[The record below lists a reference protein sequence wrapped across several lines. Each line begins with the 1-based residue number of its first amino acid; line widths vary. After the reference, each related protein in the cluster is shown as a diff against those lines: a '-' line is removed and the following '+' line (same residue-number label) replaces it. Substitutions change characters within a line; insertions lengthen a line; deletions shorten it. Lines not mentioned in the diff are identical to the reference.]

1 MAKTLTFWILRFLDV
16 IILPFA
22 ALLYLTA
29 YLDRG
34 NLGNA
39 RLQGLEKDVLGGDSE
54 KFSLAL
60 ACFYISKLFLW
71 GERDESDE

>member
-1 MAKTLTFWILRFLDV
+1 MPTDV
-16 IILPFA
+16 VILPLA
-22 ALLYLTA
+22 ALLYLSA

-54 KFSLAL
+54 KYSLAL
-60 ACFYISKLFLW
+60 ACFYISKLIAGIALELDFF
-71 GERDESDE
+71 

>member
-1 MAKTLTFWILRFLDV
+1 VTHHRRTCVVADRDTDWPGPFDPLDV

-22 ALLYLTA
+22 ALLYLSA

-39 RLQGLEKDVLGGDSE
+39 RLQGM
-54 KFSLAL
+54 F
-60 ACFYISKLFLW
+60 
-71 GERDESDE
+71 